1 MKKLLVLLLISFF
14 ANAQEIKT
22 SNIVNPDGNWCF
34 GVEIGSNTITSYTLG
49 EPNKSLQGG
58 ILAEY
63 YTGRHWSLTG
73 RIKYFKT
80 GLSFYYPENK
90 SPKNFGS
97 IGQSYF
103 GYSNGSFDTEASL
116 GKFEGA
122 VVTIPINIKWEFRI
136 WKNFS
141 GNLNLGLNYNFETKS
156 DYYYS
161 DNENYSK
168 YNSKQYASFNA
179 GFGFNYFIS
188 KKIGVF
194 LNVES
199 YSGVAKGETKSFFS
213 TSIFNTNRMINFG
226 FKYNFKK
233 EKL

>member
-1 MKKLLVLLLISFF
+1 MKKLLLLIIPFF
-14 ANAQEIKT
+14 ANAQETKI
-22 SNIVNPDGNWCF
+22 SNIVNPDGNWYF
-34 GVEIGSNTITSYTLG
+34 GMEIGSNTITSYTLG
-49 EPNKSLQGG
+49 EPNKSFQGG

-63 YTGRHWSLTG
+63 YTGRHWSLSG

-80 GLSFYYPENK
+80 GLSYYIPSYK
-90 SPKNFGS
+90 SNTTSQGMGPDFTGL
-97 IGQSYF
+97 
-103 GYSNGSFDTEASL
+103 FDYDEDF
-116 GKFEGA
+116 GKFDGA
-122 VVTIPINIKWEFRI
+122 VMTLPLNIKWEFRI

-141 GNLNLGLNYNFETKS
+141 GNLNLGVNYNFETKS
-156 DYYYS
+156 EYFYS

-168 YNSKQYASFNA
+168 YNSKQYASLNA
-179 GFGFNYFIS
+179 GYGFNYFIS

-199 YSGVAKGETKSFFS
+199 YSGTAKGETKSFFS
-213 TSIFNTNRMINFG
+213 SPIFNTNRMINFG

>member
-1 MKKLLVLLLISFF
+1 MKKLFLLLLIPFF
-14 ANAQEIKT
+14 VNAQETKIT
-22 SNIVNPDGNWCF
+22 NIVNPDGNWYF

-49 EPNKSLQGG
+49 EPNKSFQGG

-73 RIKYFKT
+73 RIKYFIT
-80 GLSFYYPENK
+80 GLSFYRE
-90 SPKNFGS
+90 
-97 IGQSYF
+97 
-103 GYSNGSFDTEASL
+103 GYSGGSTIFNLDSPMSY
-116 GKFEGA
+116 GQFKGA
-122 VVTIPINIKWEFRI
+122 VITLPLNIKWEFRI

-141 GNLNLGLNYNFETKS
+141 GNLNLGVNYNFETKS
-156 DYYYS
+156 EYFYS

-168 YNSKQYASFNA
+168 YNSKQYASLNA
-179 GFGFNYFIS
+179 GYGFNYFIS

-199 YSGVAKGETKSFFS
+199 YSGTAKGETKSFFS
-213 TSIFNTNRMINFG
+213 SPIFNTNRMINFG

-233 EKL
+233 EKI